1 MRHKIG
7 MTVYTVALIIC
18 AFGFTVGATAQ
29 AVKTTEALPTGE
41 TLVSKTTLKG
51 ELLNIAHDSIV
62 VRMIPEGDYRVFL
75 ATPDRIVIVDG
86 VEMPLGEVELGTIL
100 TGELTTT
107 QTPLLERTTTELTG
121 TVFWVSSK
129 SIVLTLADGHNKQY
143 EIKPEFTFLVD
154 GKEVAAMD
162 LKKGMVVHAVEI
174 VEEPRVEIV
183 TDSVVTGV
191 SPR

>member
-1 MRHKIG
+1 M
-7 MTVYTVALIIC
+7 VALIIC
-18 AFGFTVGATAQ
+18 AFGYTVGATAQ
-29 AVKTTEALPTGE
+29 AIQTTEKMPTGD

-100 TGELTTT
+100 TGEMTTT
-107 QTPLLERTTTELTG
+107 QTPLLERTTSELTG

-129 SIVLTLADGHNKQY
+129 SIVLTLANGENKQY
-143 EIKPEFTFLVD
+143 EVKPEYTLLVD
-154 GKEVAAMD
+154 GKQVAATD
-162 LKKGMVVHAVEI
+162 LKKGMVVNAVKI
-174 VEEPRVEIV
+174 VEEPRVEIA